1 MTDERLFIG
10 VDGGNTQAVALAA
23 RSDGS
28 IVGAARELGCSDIY
42 AVPVDEAIGRLLRVT
57 DDALTD
63 AAARGSAVAAIAFS
77 LAGADWPEDTALL
90 ETRLRARWPAAVV
103 VNDAIGALRAAI
115 PTGPGVVV
123 VCGTGATT
131 GARGPDGRTWH
142 ASFWQLPQGA
152 HELGVFALH
161 AVYRAALGIDRP
173 TLLTERL
180 IAATG
185 EPDVAAILHRTTRR
199 ERRDG
204 RLAATLAHVLL
215 DAAEDG
221 DPTALD
227 LVRSHGTALG
237 RTALAAARQ
246 VGVADDRYTL
256 ALAGGVL
263 RHAGTVLRETIVA
276 TVRADA
282 PRVAVAG
289 SRLEPAAGAVLLA
302 FDAAAIAVD
311 PALED
316 RLHATTPA
324 IFDTH
329 PAAAPPIAT
338 A

>member
-10 VDGGNTQAVALAA
+10 VDGGNTKAVALAA
-23 RSDGS
+23 RADGS

-42 AVPVDEAIGRLLRVT
+42 AVPVDEAVERLLRVT
-57 DDALTD
+57 DDALAQ
-63 AAARGSAVAAIAFS
+63 AAGRNAGVAGVGFS
-77 LAGADWPEDTALL
+77 LAGADWPEDIALL
-90 ETRLRARWPAAVV
+90 ETRLRGRWPAAVV

-161 AVYRAALGIDRP
+161 AVYRAALGIDPP
-173 TLLTERL
+173 TLLTESL
-180 IAATG
+180 LAATG
-185 EPDVAAILHRTTRR
+185 EPDVEAILHRTTRR

-215 DAAEDG
+215 DAAEEG

-227 LVRSHGTALG
+227 LVRTHGTALG
-237 RTALAAARQ
+237 RTALAAARR
-246 VGVADDRYTL
+246 VGIENDRYTL

-302 FDAAAIAVD
+302 YDAAGVAV
-311 PALED
+311 AQAVED
-316 RLHATTPA
+316 RLHETMPA

-329 PAAAPPIAT
+329 PATAT
-338 A
+338 PG

>member
-1 MTDERLFIG
+1 MSSDGRLFIG
-10 VDGGNTQAVALAA
+10 VDGGNTKAVALAA
-23 RSDGS
+23 GADGS
-28 IVGAARELGCSDIY
+28 IAGAARELGCSDIY

-57 DDALTD
+57 DDALAQ
-63 AAARGSAVAAIAFS
+63 AAGRVPEVGGIAFS
-77 LAGADWPEDTALL
+77 LAGADWPEDIALL
-90 ETRLRARWPAAVV
+90 ETRLRAHWPAAVV
-103 VNDAIGALRAAI
+103 VNDAIGALRAAV
-115 PTGPGVVV
+115 PTGPGVAV

-152 HELGVFALH
+152 HELGVFALQ

-180 IAATG
+180 LAATG
-185 EPDVAAILHRTTRR
+185 EPDVEAILHRTTRR

-215 DAAEDG
+215 DAAEEG

-237 RTALAAARQ
+237 QTALAAARQ
-246 VGVADDRYTL
+246 VGIADDRYTL

-282 PRVAVAG
+282 PRVGVAT

-302 FDAAAIAVD
+302 FDAAGIGVDAAV
-311 PALED
+311 ED
-316 RLHATTPA
+316 RLHETMPA

-329 PAAAPPIAT
+329 PARVVPA
-338 A
+338 